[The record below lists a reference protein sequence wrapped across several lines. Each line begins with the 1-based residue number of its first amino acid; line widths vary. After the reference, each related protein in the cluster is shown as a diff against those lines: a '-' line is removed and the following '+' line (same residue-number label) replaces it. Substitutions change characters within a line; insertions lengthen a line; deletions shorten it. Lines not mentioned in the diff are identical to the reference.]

1 MPKNKNNL
9 RTVVRLKMFKKF
21 FFSFLQPWK
30 TFRND
35 KPSNFV
41 VQNILQYRFD
51 QLFEPGSDDPGGLE
65 QLTKKSVPLEKLIKN
80 VEEPKVSR

>member
-1 MPKNKNNL
+1 M
-9 RTVVRLKMFKKF
+9 
-21 FFSFLQPWK
+21 
-30 TFRND
+30 
-35 KPSNFV
+35 

>member
-1 MPKNKNNL
+1 M
-9 RTVVRLKMFKKF
+9 
-21 FFSFLQPWK
+21 QPWK

-65 QLTKKSVPLEKLIKN
+65 QLTKKNVPLEKLIKN
-80 VEEPKVSR
+80 VEEPKVSRYYDIFDVLITLWRGHECSA